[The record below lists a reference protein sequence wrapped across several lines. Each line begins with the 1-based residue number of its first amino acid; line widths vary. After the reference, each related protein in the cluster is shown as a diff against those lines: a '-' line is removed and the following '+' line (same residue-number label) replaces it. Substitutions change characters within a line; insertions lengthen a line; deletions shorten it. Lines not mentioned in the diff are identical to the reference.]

1 MEYEAQMKN
10 KQKKLTLNGAF
21 EQEAFL
27 IVPEKP
33 MPCPRRERERERE
46 RGAELRKL

>member
-21 EQEAFL
+21 EQEVFL

-33 MPCPRRERERERE
+33 MPRPTERERERE
-46 RGAELRKL
+46 VQS